1 MTTTTTAAASYDPAT
16 QRYTFL
22 TGTHTIA
29 YRLSVQ
35 TGRTCHAAIKTPRAT
50 FPTGLS
56 FCGRAATYRIGGLTY
71 CARHARREYPDVV
84 AALRAAGG
92 AT

>member
-1 MTTTTTAAASYDPAT
+1 MATTTTTTTSYDAVT
-16 QRYTFL
+16 QKYTFA

-29 YRLSVQ
+29 YCLSVR
-35 TGRTCHAAIKTPRAT
+35 TGRTCHAAITTPRAT